1 MYKRQGGMNMWKEI
15 GDFIGANWINILLV
29 VVGASAFFIYWI
41 QERRKVSEAAS
52 LIVMQVEDLQK
63 RIRVIGSYIS
73 EGILDD
79 TAFYESQILFKT
91 DYWNQYKHYFIR
103 KLDSFSFNT
112 FDEFYNCSTEILE
125 QQELM
130 KNLQKN
136 FFFYTQQTLMQ
147 MEEIAVTQSLN
158 LSSINSINVSEAVKG
173 LIATI
178 PEGMSNEQRQAV
190 ENILKQFITAKQN
203 RDYDKFWSIYN
214 KEKQDIIMTI
224 NRGAIDKY
232 IPMQIRISIE
242 NALKKLNSVSIIG
255 CEGYTKMKK
264 IARRKI

>member
-1 MYKRQGGMNMWKEI
+1 MWREI
-15 GDFIGANWINILLV
+15 GGFISKNWLNILLV
-29 VVGASAFFIYWI
+29 VVGASAFFIYWV

-63 RIRVIGSYIS
+63 RIREIGSYVS
-73 EGILDD
+73 EGILND

-112 FDEFYNCSTEILE
+112 FDEFYNCATEIFE

-147 MEEIAVTQSLN
+147 MEGNAILHSLN
-158 LSSINSINVSEAVKG
+158 SSIPNSDDVNNAVEG
-173 LIATI
+173 LVAVI
-178 PEGMSNEQRQAV
+178 PEGMNGEQKQAL
-190 ENILKQFITAKQN
+190 ENMLKQSNTTNQN
-203 RDYDKFWSIYN
+203 RNYEKFWNLYN
-214 KEKQDIIMTI
+214 KEKQDIIMAV
-224 NRGAIDKY
+224 NRGALDRY
-232 IPMQIRISIE
+232 TPMQIRISIE
-242 NALKKLNSVSIIG
+242 NALKKLNSISVIG

-264 IARRKI
+264 IAGRKI

>member
-1 MYKRQGGMNMWKEI
+1 MWREI
-15 GDFIGANWINILLV
+15 GGFISKNWLNILLV
-29 VVGASAFFIYWI
+29 VVGASAFFIYWV

-63 RIRVIGSYIS
+63 RIREIGSYIS
-73 EGILDD
+73 EGILND

-112 FDEFYNCSTEILE
+112 FDEFYNCATEIFE

-147 MEEIAVTQSLN
+147 IEGNAILHALN
-158 LSSINSINVSEAVKG
+158 SSIPNSDDVNNAVEG
-173 LIATI
+173 LVAVI
-178 PEGMSNEQRQAV
+178 PEGMNGEQKQAL
-190 ENILKQFITAKQN
+190 ENMLKQSNTTNQN
-203 RDYDKFWSIYN
+203 RNYEKFWNLYN
-214 KEKQDIIMTI
+214 KEKQDIIMAV
-224 NRGAIDKY
+224 NRGALDRY
-232 IPMQIRISIE
+232 TPMQIRISIE
-242 NALKKLNSVSIIG
+242 NALKKLNSISVIG

-264 IARRKI
+264 IAGRKI

>member
-1 MYKRQGGMNMWKEI
+1 MWREI
-15 GDFIGANWINILLV
+15 GGFISKNWLNILLV
-29 VVGASAFFIYWI
+29 VVGASAFFIYWV

-63 RIRVIGSYIS
+63 RIREIGSYIS
-73 EGILDD
+73 EGILND

-112 FDEFYNCSTEILE
+112 FDEFYNCATEIFE

-147 MEEIAVTQSLN
+147 MEGNAILHALN
-158 LSSINSINVSEAVKG
+158 SSIPNSDDVNNAVEG
-173 LIATI
+173 LVAVI
-178 PEGMSNEQRQAV
+178 PEGMNGEQKQAL
-190 ENILKQFITAKQN
+190 ENMLKQSNTTNQN
-203 RDYDKFWSIYN
+203 RNYEKFWNLYN
-214 KEKQDIIMTI
+214 KEKQDIIMAV
-224 NRGAIDKY
+224 NRGAFDRY
-232 IPMQIRISIE
+232 TPMQIRISIE
-242 NALKKLNSVSIIG
+242 NALKKLNSISVIG

-264 IARRKI
+264 IAGRKF

>member
-1 MYKRQGGMNMWKEI
+1 MWRDIGG
-15 GDFIGANWINILLV
+15 FINTNWLDILLV
-29 VVGASAFFIYWI
+29 IVGASAFFIYWA

-52 LIVMQVEDLQK
+52 LIVMQVEDLLK
-63 RIRVIGSYIS
+63 RIREIGSYIS
-73 EGILDD
+73 EGNLND

-112 FDEFYNCSTEILE
+112 FDEFYNCAAEILE

-136 FFFYTQQTLMQ
+136 FFFYTQQTIMQ
-147 MEEIAVTQSLN
+147 MEGNAILQALN
-158 LSSINSINVSEAVKG
+158 SYSQNPADANEVVKG
-173 LIATI
+173 LVATI
-178 PEGMSNEQRQAV
+178 PEGMNGEQKQAV
-190 ENILKQFITAKQN
+190 ENMLQQFSVVNPN
-203 RDYDKFWSIYN
+203 RNYDQFWSLYK
-214 KEKQDIIMTI
+214 KEKQDIIMAVNQNALDRYT
-224 NRGAIDKY
+224 
-232 IPMQIRISIE
+232 PVQIRISIE
-242 NALKKLNSVSIIG
+242 NALKKLNAISIIG